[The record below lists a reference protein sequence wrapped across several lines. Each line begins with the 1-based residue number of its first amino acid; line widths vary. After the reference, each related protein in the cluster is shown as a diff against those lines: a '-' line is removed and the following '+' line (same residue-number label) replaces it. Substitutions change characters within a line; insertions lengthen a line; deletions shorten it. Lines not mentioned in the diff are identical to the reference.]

1 MVERCNCSIE
11 DIVCKMMLAESDWCL
26 ILPSVLFGLWTSV
39 HSSTGFT
46 PFHMLYNF
54 DPVLPFEYADKLN
67 NGLVSDDEFDDDK
80 TTVECECSG
89 TTQCNPLLSKIQFM
103 EDQRKGIFDKASESI
118 KKVQKHQA
126 KGYNNRQNK
135 GKPFEIGDKC
145 LKHNLKDQ
153 SHKQKMHK
161 KI

>member
-11 DIVCKMMLAESDWCL
+11 DIVCKTMSAESDWCPM
-26 ILPSVLFGLWTSV
+26 LPSVLFALQTSV

-80 TTVECECSG
+80 TTAECECSG
-89 TTQCNPLLSKIQFM
+89 TTQCDPLLSKIQFM
-103 EDQRKGIFDKASESI
+103 EDQHKGIFDKASESI
-118 KKVQKHQA
+118 KKSPKA
-126 KGYNNRQNK
+126 
-135 GKPFEIGDKC
+135 
-145 LKHNLKDQ
+145 
-153 SHKQKMHK
+153 SS
-161 KI
+161 